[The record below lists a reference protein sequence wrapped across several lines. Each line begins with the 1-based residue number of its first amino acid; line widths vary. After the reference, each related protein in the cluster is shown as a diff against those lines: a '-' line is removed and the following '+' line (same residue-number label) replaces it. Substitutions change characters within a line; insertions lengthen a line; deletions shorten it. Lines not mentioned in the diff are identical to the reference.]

1 MQSIKNKI
9 IKKISKIM
17 ICCTTFN
24 MNTTSKHKVNRKSQ
38 EKAKT
43 ITVYLF
49 YSSYKMSCL
58 YGIQNNIF
66 HNHDNRYFL
75 KYIETQTYIPRHQ

>member
-9 IKKISKIM
+9 IKKIFKIM

-38 EKAKT
+38 EKPKLLQYICFINRIKCLVYMEFKT
-43 ITVYLF
+43 T
-49 YSSYKMSCL
+49 
-58 YGIQNNIF
+58 
-66 HNHDNRYFL
+66 YFT
-75 KYIETQTYIPRHQ
+75 IMTTDIS

>member
-9 IKKISKIM
+9 IKKIFKIM

-49 YSSYKMSCL
+49 Y
-58 YGIQNNIF
+58 
-66 HNHDNRYFL
+66 
-75 KYIETQTYIPRHQ
+75 